1 MTVPTFAVH
10 CLKKKL
16 IAPGVYE
23 LQLEKPAGY
32 TFQAGQFVLFDV
44 PMLENIA
51 DIQTRAYSIASAPHE
66 TDLLFVIKIVPG
78 GRAGKWIEETVIAGT
93 EITMK
98 GPLGAFMLDTK
109 TEKQYIFVGTG
120 TGIAPL
126 RSQIVHALEVLKDMR
141 PMQLLFG
148 VVKHEDLFWEESF
161 KTLEQQFSNF
171 NAGFSVLQDPT
182 DSPYYGAI
190 QDRLQKLFN
199 EVTGTSI
206 YLCGAPELVRTLKQ
220 QCLDAG
226 IPKADVHAE
235 LYV

>member
-10 CLKKKL
+10 CLQKKL

-44 PMLENIA
+44 PMPENIT

-78 GRAGKWIEETVIAGT
+78 GRAGKWIKETVIAGT
-93 EITMK
+93 KITMK

-126 RSQIVHALEVLKDMR
+126 RSQIVYALEVLKDMR

-182 DSPYYGAI
+182 DSPYYGII
-190 QDRLQKLFN
+190 QDRLQKLFS